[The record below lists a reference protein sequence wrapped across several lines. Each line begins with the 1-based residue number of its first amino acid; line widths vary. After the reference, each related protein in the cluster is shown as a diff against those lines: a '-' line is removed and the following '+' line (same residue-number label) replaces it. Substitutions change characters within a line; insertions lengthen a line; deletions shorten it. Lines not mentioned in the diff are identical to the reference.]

1 MLVPLIG
8 LADIKATLTR
18 ILRRLHVAHPF
29 DFPGTPTMVD
39 EVKSKVQH
47 GDLCIPEYYLFRNH
61 NSLRIRQR
69 ENAIIDGAT
78 V

>member
-1 MLVPLIG
+1 ME
-8 LADIKATLTR
+8 ATLTR

-29 DFPGTPTMVD
+29 DFPGTPTMSD
-39 EVKSKVQH
+39 EVKSEVRH
-47 GDLCIPEYYLFRNH
+47 GGLCVPRLCLYKYH

-78 V
+78 F